1 MRPCNY
7 FLSKE
12 FRRTV
17 AIIGLQ
23 SIPYLSAIFHQGF
36 TFENLAGLLFG
47 GIIGAGA
54 LSNVDLEQN
63 KNLYTPKGLPYRDPE
78 NAIANCAKT
87 IAIQTAVSQV
97 LGKQNDVAAI
107 ASDILQGQDPREII
121 ANQLPK
127 DQIIRAIG
135 TLL

>member
-107 ASDILQGQDPREII
+107 ANTILQERPLEDII
-121 ANQLPK
+121 KSQPK
-127 DQIIRAIG
+127 ADMVIRAIG
-135 TLL
+135 KLL